1 MKRSELKQII
11 REVIEEGRVTTKE
24 PEPIFRLNAKGE
36 RLFDADNMGVLGT
49 LIGFAVVNVNEGY
62 ALDTDTGEIWDL
74 DNVRLETPKISA
86 VRKLPIYS
94 FKYEEFEP
102 GLLMFDD
109 LKEAKLAAKGEGKDF
124 VVFEIR
130 RLLKPYEKTIRS
142 FKEEGYAG
150 SDEDLLYFIKRY
162 IATNDF
168 EGIKG
173 ITAEK
178 VLSKIERYY
187 HKVKGDGYKNKGL
200 SYYQEL
206 VDFAEEIQPG
216 AGIPWIQWIL
226 ENIR

>member
-11 REVIEEGRVTTKE
+11 REVIEEGRVNAKE
-24 PEPIFRLNAKGE
+24 PQPIFRLNAKGE
-36 RLFDADNMGVLGT
+36 RLFDADNMGVVGP
-49 LIGFAVVNVNEGY
+49 LIGFAVVNTNEGY
-62 ALDTDTGEIWDL
+62 ALDNDTGEIWDL
-74 DNVRLETPKISA
+74 DSIRLETPKISA

-102 GLLMFDD
+102 GFPMFDD

-130 RLLKPYEKTIRS
+130 RLLKPYEKKTRS

-150 SDEDLLYFIKRY
+150 SDEDLLDFIETFM
-162 IATNDF
+162 ADNDF
-168 EGIKG
+168 EGFDSEDI
-173 ITAEK
+173 
-178 VLSKIERYY
+178 LSELERHYREE
-187 HKVKGDGYKNKGL
+187 KGDDYKNQGL

-226 ENIR
+226 ENVR